1 MERFMVKVFP
11 PSTRTE
17 FFDLVCSGM
26 SIIAAARRVGA
37 VHETG
42 RNWWAQSGLMMTVS
56 KGSVGGLSDPALS
69 AEGPGRALGLDERGM
84 IQMGLRS
91 GMSYAKIGAFI
102 GRDKSVVWR
111 EVKRNMSADGVY
123 YASVAHTKAHQVRRR
138 PKTLKLLQN
147 ESLCRLIEV
156 WMDEGWSPK
165 LISTMLA
172 FYFPSEQTMQVSHE
186 TIYRAL
192 YVQPRGALRADLA
205 KKLSLQRTQRV
216 PHTADRVKNSP
227 YKEAFKI
234 SERPAEVQDRAVPGH
249 WEGDL
254 IIGCDGT
261 AIGTLVERSTRFTI
275 LLHLPEDHSAPTVAT
290 AMIREMSHLP
300 DHLRRSITWDRGTE
314 LAHYAR
320 IQTALDTTLY
330 FCDPHSPWQ
339 RGTNE
344 NTNRLLRFW
353 FEKGSDLSTYTPEDL
368 RQVASKL
375 NRRPRPTLNL
385 ETPANRLNQLL
396 TAA

>member
-1 MERFMVKVFP
+1 MVKLFP
-11 PSTRTE
+11 SNARTE
-17 FFDLVCSGM
+17 FVDMVCGGM
-26 SIIAAARRVGA
+26 SILAAARRVGA
-37 VHETG
+37 THGTG
-42 RNWWAQSGLMMTVS
+42 SNWWAQSGQMMTVNM
-56 KGSVGGLSDPALS
+56 GAVGGLSDPAPT
-69 AEGPGRALGLDERGM
+69 AEGPGGRALSMAERGM
-84 IQMGLRS
+84 IQMGRRS
-91 GMSYAKIGAFI
+91 GLSYAAIGEAI

-111 EVKRNMSADGVY
+111 EVDRNTSADGVY
-123 YASVAHTKAHQVRRR
+123 YASVAHTKAHQARRR
-138 PKTLKLLQN
+138 PKPLKLV
-147 ESLCRLIEV
+147 EEEALCRLIAV
-156 WMDEGWSPK
+156 WMDDGWSPK
-165 LISTMLA
+165 LISAMLA
-172 FYFPSEQTMQVSHE
+172 FYFADDQTMQVSHE
-186 TIYRAL
+186 TIYQAL
-192 YVQPRGALRADLA
+192 YVQTRGILRADLA
-205 KKLSLQRTQRV
+205 EKLSLKRKQRV
-216 PHTADRVKNSP
+216 PHTADRTRNSP

-275 LLHLPEDHSAPTVAT
+275 LLHLAGDHTAETVAA
-290 AMIREMSHLP
+290 AMIREMSNLP

-314 LAHYAR
+314 LAEYAQ
-320 IQTALDTTLY
+320 IQTALETTLY

-353 FEKGSDLSTYTPEDL
+353 FEKGSDLSVHSPEDL
-368 RQVASKL
+368 RQVAAKL

-385 ETPANRLNQLL
+385 QTPANRLNQLL